1 VENKCGYKFAYKTL
15 FLGTLHWKI
24 HVATVGTTAAH
35 GWVKMHTFVSLNVHY
50 AHVMIGWLT
59 LALWSP
65 LASTIKYIRELNLV
79 ANRQSLQTKKKP
91 NKHIAQL
98 F

>member
-1 VENKCGYKFAYKTL
+1 M
-15 FLGTLHWKI
+15 GTLHWKI
-24 HVATVGTTAAH
+24 HVATTGTTVAH
-35 GWVKMHTFVSLNVHY
+35 GWVKMHTFLSLNVHY
-50 AHVMIGWLT
+50 THVI
-59 LALWSP
+59 ALWLP